1 MREKVK
7 FTEKTPV
14 VIKLDFNDGTQC
26 ASRDGSVQY
35 QYTVND
41 DAGIMYVDPAIRNY
55 ILAEGAKAGD
65 IVRITKY
72 GADARQWLVEKA
84 LNPVSGAAAFPPTAA
99 AAKPAARP
107 GAAQQPAPVEITPA
121 SLDLFAALKSAI
133 DAAIEAE
140 RYAATQAHALLFS
153 AEDIRT
159 MANSIICR
167 KAGR

>member
-7 FTEKTPV
+7 FTEKSPV
-14 VIKLDFNDGTQC
+14 LVKLDFNDGTAC
-26 ASRDGSVQY
+26 TSRNGDPQF

-41 DAGIMYVDPAIRNY
+41 DAGIMYVDPPVREY
-55 ILAEGAKAGD
+55 ILAAGALAGD
-65 IVRITKY
+65 AVRITKY
-72 GADARQWLVEKA
+72 GADARQWVVEKA
-84 LNPVSGAAAFPPTAA
+84 LTPVRGAAAFPPTAA
-99 AAKPAARP
+99 AKPAA
-107 GAAQQPAPVEITPA
+107 AQQAPPAEITPA
-121 SLDLFAALKSAI
+121 SVDLFAALKSAI

-140 RYAATQAHALLFS
+140 RYAAMQAHPITFT

>member
-7 FTEKTPV
+7 FSEKSPV
-14 VIKLDFNDGTQC
+14 LVKLDFNDGTAC
-26 ASRDGSVQY
+26 TSRNGEPQY

-41 DAGIMYVDPAIRNY
+41 DAGIMYVDPPIRNY

-65 IVRITKY
+65 VIRITKF

-99 AAKPAARP
+99 AAPPPRPAATAP
-107 GAAQQPAPVEITPA
+107 PVEITPA
-121 SLDLFAALKSAI
+121 SVDLFAALKAAI
-133 DAAIEAE
+133 DAAIEGE
-140 RYAATQAHALLFS
+140 RYAATQAHPITFS

-159 MANSIICR
+159 MANSIVCR